1 MFENRAEAGKKL
13 AAKLLKYKRKQAI
26 VLGIPRGGVVTAF
39 EVAKALNATLDL
51 VISRKLGAPHEPE
64 LAIGAVAPDGSTFL
78 DEELIRELQV
88 SENYIEE
95 MKKAEMQEIERRMK
109 KYRGTSRYPNLK
121 NKIVIIVDD
130 GIATGATVLAAVKF
144 LRKLNVGKI
153 VVAVPVM
160 PQESVDK
167 IKAAVDELVVLETP
181 SPFYAVGM
189 FYKNFP
195 QTSDE
200 EVIKL
205 LKKAKEFVKK

>member
-1 MFENRAEAGKKL
+1 
-13 AAKLLKYKRKQAI
+13 
-26 VLGIPRGGVVTAF
+26 
-39 EVAKALNATLDL
+39 
-51 VISRKLGAPHEPE
+51 
-64 LAIGAVAPDGSTFL
+64 
-78 DEELIRELQV
+78 
-88 SENYIEE
+88 
-95 MKKAEMQEIERRMK
+95 MQEIERRMK

-167 IKAAVDELVVLETP
+167 IKAIVDELVVLETP